1 MAIANPASSQAG
13 PQPEPHNE
21 LKSGPEIKDAGAG
34 IEPKAALPV
43 AAPTGPS
50 STTSAGFESGK
61 VAVASSGKSKIEIG
75 LDEPV
80 GSFVSPLPVATPEES
95 SASHLA
101 GSSMADILSVDAKF
115 QRLLETVHE
124 NRPGDDL
131 DLIRKAWAFC
141 LQQHEGQKR
150 ASGEPYVIHPLEVGQ
165 VLA

>member
-21 LKSGPEIKDAGAG
+21 LKNDPEITSTNAG
-34 IEPKAALPV
+34 IEPKTALPV
-43 AAPTGPS
+43 AAPTDPS
-50 STTSAGFESGK
+50 SPAPAAFDSDKAAT
-61 VAVASSGKSKIEIG
+61 ASSGKSKIEIG

-80 GSFVSPLPVATPEES
+80 GSFISPLPPATPEES

-101 GSSMADILSVDAKF
+101 GSSAADIQSVDAKF

-131 DLIRKAWAFC
+131 EIDP
-141 LQQHEGQKR
+141 EGLGILH
-150 ASGEPYVIHPLEVGQ
+150 A
-165 VLA
+165 AA